1 MKRVVL
7 PISVL
12 LDWYLVA
19 DLSINRVISVGYSVL
34 PFLIKVMILVNVQS
48 VQLYFC
54 HLFLAG
60 VTGLCLTDKKG
71 FSSKSL
77 LMLTCGVQRGLPQ
90 YLGLSSLSQLCVC
103 AV

>member
-19 DLSINRVISVGYSVL
+19 DLSINAVISVGYSVL

-54 HLFLAG
+54 HLLLAR

-71 FSSKSL
+71 FSSKS
-77 LMLTCGVQRGLPQ
+77 V
-90 YLGLSSLSQLCVC
+90 S
-103 AV
+103 